1 MTETEEKLRTM
12 GVTMDQR
19 RRLMMASKLGLG
31 PLGQLGI
38 SGSGDEKGTRSRSP
52 PPGRA
57 SPPSRT
63 QAVAPPS
70 ALVALA
76 PGGHLVPAQSAEMAK
91 RRLAD
96 QAARAQAISRGG
108 MAVKAMASAV
118 VKAREDEEDLD
129 SFLAG
134 GRHTAVQVKQEKQK
148 KLVFEQANLEKAQK
162 TADEARRRAEEKE
175 ALERLQAEEKRR
187 QEEARRKR
195 EEERRKEEDKQEEKR
210 RKKEEKR
217 KKKEEDAE
225 PAAAP
230 ADERKEKT
238 SSGHFKAVMKENE
251 SKRQHWGE
259 SVKGRVSSDYK
270 GLTDAELERRFGSAS
285 SNSQEK
291 LMTEQEV
298 LAMLRKGKDK
308 KK

>member
-1 MTETEEKLRTM
+1 MQKYLMTETEEKLRTM

-31 PLGQLGI
+31 PLSQLGAGPPGLEDKE
-38 SGSGDEKGTRSRSP
+38 SRSRSP
-52 PPGRA
+52 PPGRGG
-57 SPPSRT
+57 S
-63 QAVAPPS
+63 QVAPPS

-76 PGGHLVPAQSAEMAK
+76 PGGHLVPAQSAHNAK

-96 QAARAQAISRGG
+96 QAARAHAISRGG

-134 GRHTAVQVKQEKQK
+134 GRHTAVQVRQEKQK

-162 TADEARRRAEEKE
+162 SADEARRRAEERE

-187 QEEARRKR
+187 QDEVR
-195 EEERRKEEDKQEEKR
+195 RRKEDEKRKEEEKQEEKR
-210 RKKEEKR
+210 RRKEEKR
-217 KKKEEDAE
+217 KKREDE
-225 PAAAP
+225 DEAAASAE
-230 ADERKEKT
+230 ADRKEKH

-270 GLTDAELERRFGSAS
+270 GLTDAELERRFGATQS
-285 SNSQEK
+285 SSQEK

-298 LAMLRKGKDK
+298 LAMLRDRKSVV
-308 KK
+308 